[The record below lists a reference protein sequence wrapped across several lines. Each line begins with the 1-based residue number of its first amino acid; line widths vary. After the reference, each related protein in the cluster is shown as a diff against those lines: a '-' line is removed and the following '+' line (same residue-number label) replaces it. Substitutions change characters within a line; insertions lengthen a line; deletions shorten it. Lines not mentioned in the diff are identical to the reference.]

1 MQGIVFDN
9 VDFFYNDER
18 VLQQLS
24 VTIEKNSFTLI
35 VGPNGAGKSTLL
47 KLASGLLEPM
57 IGSITIDGKS
67 VISAQKAG
75 KLYLVPQIYN
85 KNAAQF
91 PATIQEVVSLSIRTG
106 NEGIIRSSINSSVQE
121 ALSLVGMQAFSNRR
135 IGDLSG
141 GQQQRVMLAQAL
153 ARHPEYL
160 FLDEPTSGIDFQTS
174 QEIYR
179 LLKRIQEETD
189 ITIVLVSHDINEAIK
204 EADSV
209 LCINRH
215 VCYQG
220 DCDGFLKSHMSTGL
234 TWHIGG

>member
-1 MQGIVFDN
+1 MKGIIFKQ
-9 VDFFYNDER
+9 VDFLYHEEN
-18 VLQQLS
+18 VLNQID
-24 VTIEKNSFTLI
+24 VVIEKNSFTLI

-47 KLASGLLEPM
+47 KLASGLLLPTR
-57 IGSITIDGKS
+57 GQITIDGDS
-67 VISAQKAG
+67 VLDSQRAG

-91 PATIQEVVSLSIRTG
+91 PATVEEVVRLSMRTKREDLK
-106 NEGIIRSSINSSVQE
+106 NESIAPTVSEVLN
-121 ALSLVGMQAFSNRR
+121 LVGMADFANRR

-153 ARHPEYL
+153 VRRPAYL

-179 LLKRIQEETD
+179 LLKRIQKDTD
-189 ITIVLVSHDINEAIK
+189 MTIVLVSHDIHEAAK
-204 EADSV
+204 EASAV

-220 DCDGFLKSHMSTGL
+220 SCDGFLHSHMHTGL
-234 TWHIGG
+234 AWHIGG